1 MKVFFFFFVG
11 NLFTELGS
19 QVSVPSHQITNA
31 GLQKPFIAY
40 ELCSIKDRLDFA
52 PSPRPWNSFFYD
64 AYLSELGF

>member
-1 MKVFFFFFVG
+1 MG

-40 ELCSIKDRLDFA
+40 ELCSIKDRLDFHLA
-52 PSPRPWNSFFYD
+52 LDHGTHFYMMPT
-64 AYLSELGF
+64 Y